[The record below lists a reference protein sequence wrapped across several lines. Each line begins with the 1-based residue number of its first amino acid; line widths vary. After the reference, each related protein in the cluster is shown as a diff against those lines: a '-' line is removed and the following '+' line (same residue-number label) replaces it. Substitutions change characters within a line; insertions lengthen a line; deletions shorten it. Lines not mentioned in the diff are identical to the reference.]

1 MGLQF
6 LDLIFTC
13 SNFFERNHSANWALV
28 SYTSYLS
35 NSKRSVPVVIEQIQ
49 FICTSHYVCTL
60 IKYFANFVSLPQKAI
75 KEKGIDLEQVEKRV
89 LGTPNEKQ
97 IPGADS

>member
-1 MGLQF
+1 MNSLADECTPLKHEYDACF
-6 LDLIFTC
+6 NAWF
-13 SNFFERNHSANWALV
+13 SEK
-28 SYTSYLS
+28 YL
-35 NSKRSVPVVIEQIQ
+35 KGVTTDHCFPLFQ
-49 FICTSHYVCTL
+49 
-60 IKYFANFVSLPQKAI
+60 KYQECLKKAI